1 MTEAITEGRSIAT
14 YHQEQRAK
22 LAERMRTIRNVPYT
36 DAFAGLTPKAQV
48 AIRQWSRE
56 QARGMSYRSM
66 PRLASRR
73 DIVRHARSL
82 RQWASDVRD
91 NTDWDSMWCGQQDA
105 LCDKL
110 DAARQDARALRAY
123 ARSLR

>member
-1 MTEAITEGRSIAT
+1 MTEAITEGRAIAA
-14 YHQEQRAK
+14 YHQEQRVL
-22 LAERMRTIRNVPYT
+22 LAERVRNIRNVPYT
-36 DAFAGLTPKAQV
+36 VTFAGLLPKTQV

-56 QARGMSYRSM
+56 QARGLSYGAM

-82 RQWASDVRD
+82 RQWASDVRN

-105 LCDKL
+105 LCDRL
-110 DAARQDARALRAY
+110 AAARQDARALRAY